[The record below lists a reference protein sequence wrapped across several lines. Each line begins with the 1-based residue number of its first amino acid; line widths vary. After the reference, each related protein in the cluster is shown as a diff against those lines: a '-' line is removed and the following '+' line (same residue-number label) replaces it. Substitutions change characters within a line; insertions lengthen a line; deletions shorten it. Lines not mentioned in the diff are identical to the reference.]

1 MAPLLTFPRVAAIAH
16 GSMYPNDSNATSQAT
31 VA

>member
-16 GSMYPNDSNATSQAT
+16 DSMYPNDSNATSQAT